1 MVINII
7 NKSTKDRVIT
17 CLDQGAVKSYPVAV
31 NETIEFENYE
41 NLAEIECAGTTLFIP
56 TIFETTN
63 YTLVDDKEIYRARK
77 QADIMYVLV
86 LTLMIAVTILSID
99 ATIVITGL
107 FLIIEALIITGVYK
121 IVRSEQVGEVVFI
134 ER

>member
-7 NKSTKDRVIT
+7 NKSTKTRVIT
-17 CLDQGAVKSYPVAV
+17 CLDHGTVKSYSVAV
-31 NETIEFENYE
+31 NETIEFDNDE

-56 TIFETTN
+56 TIFNSVN
-63 YTLVDDKEIYRARK
+63 YALIDDQDIYRARK
-77 QADIMYVLV
+77 QADIMYIFVLI
-86 LTLMIAVTILSID
+86 LMLVITIL
-99 ATIVITGL
+99 TINANLIITVL
-107 FLIIEALIITGVYK
+107 FLAIQALIITGIYK